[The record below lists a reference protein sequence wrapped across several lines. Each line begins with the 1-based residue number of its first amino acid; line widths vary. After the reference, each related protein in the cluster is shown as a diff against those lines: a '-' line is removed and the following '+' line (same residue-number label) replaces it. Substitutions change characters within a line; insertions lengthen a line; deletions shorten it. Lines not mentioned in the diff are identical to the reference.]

1 MRQKEQNGV
10 IFDPAIV
17 YSMNTVLTWGI
28 QLFDA
33 IDHMY
38 QNHKMVHRDIKPDNI
53 FVTNEYQ
60 LKIGDF
66 GLVKVVGD
74 GTVTG
79 TFIGTQRYMS
89 PPEMKEDRVQRD
101 VYEQI
106 KEADVS
112 NSHRNDIYSLGL
124 VMWEIIERRTIFTNY
139 EMPGGFD
146 RDQLLFD
153 IALKRVTEI
162 ESPECQSEIQKTI
175 LRCTNFQRIHRPPAS
190 EVLDSLKQTQKA
202 NEFISSLPF
211 MPTEDENQKKL
222 MKPIGFDD
230 TTEGKSRE

>member
-1 MRQKEQNGV
+1 MEYCEKGPLKGV
-10 IFDPAIV
+10 ILDPTIT

-38 QNHKMVHRDIKPDNI
+38 QKHQLVHRDIKPDNI

-79 TFIGTQRYMS
+79 TFGIGTQRYMS
-89 PPEMKEDRVQRD
+89 PPEMKEDGAQRD

-106 KEADVS
+106 EKADVS
-112 NSHRNDIYSLGL
+112 NSHRNDVYSLGL

-139 EMPGGFD
+139 ED
-146 RDQLLFD
+146 
-153 IALKRVTEI
+153 
-162 ESPECQSEIQKTI
+162 
-175 LRCTNFQRIHRPPAS
+175 
-190 EVLDSLKQTQKA
+190 
-202 NEFISSLPF
+202 
-211 MPTEDENQKKL
+211 
-222 MKPIGFDD
+222 
-230 TTEGKSRE
+230 